1 MEREQFEQMARR
13 WRQRAYQT
21 SLAHGMDADQADDV
35 AQDTLLKLWAMR
47 GELERYS
54 SVEALA
60 TVIARHLTIDIRR
73 KLQPVRL
80 DDVSGELT
88 GTDAPADARL
98 IGEQEERR
106 LLERLEQLP
115 ERQHQVLMMRQ
126 VEHRSYDEIAALL
139 GIEPTSARVLL
150 SRARKW
156 LLSQYQSTSINPFNE

>member
-35 AQDTLLKLWAMR
+35 AQDTMLKLWAMH

-60 TVIARHLTIDIRR
+60 TVIARHLSIDFRR
-73 KLQPVRL
+73 KLRLVRL
-80 DDVSGELT
+80 DDVTDQLT
-88 GTDAPADARL
+88 DTDAPADAQV
-98 IGEQEERR
+98 IGEQEEQQ
-106 LLERLEQLP
+106 LLERVAQLP
-115 ERQHQVLMMRQ
+115 QRQHQVLMMRQ
-126 VEHRSYDEIAALL
+126 VEHRSYDEIASLL

-156 LLSQYQSTSINPFNE
+156 LLSQYQTTSDNSLQ